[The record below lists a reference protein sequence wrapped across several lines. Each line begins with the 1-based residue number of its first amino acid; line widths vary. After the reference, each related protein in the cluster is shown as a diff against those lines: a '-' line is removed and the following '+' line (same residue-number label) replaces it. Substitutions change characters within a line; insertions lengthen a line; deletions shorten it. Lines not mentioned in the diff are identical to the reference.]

1 MTAKSTTQMTK
12 AELIEEINRLKSVI
26 GELNQKIDE
35 LEGMAIQS
43 DAIPLDADTS
53 RLLSSMNARI
63 KELEAQNKTKETEL
77 KGIKQQF
84 DMQVQQGKD
93 IKTAKLCLKAFNRIN
108 AMAGVHYDSPSYV
121 YMRNGRS
128 AL

>member
-1 MTAKSTTQMTK
+1 MTTKSTTQMTK

-63 KELEAQNKTKETEL
+63 KELENKID
-77 KGIKQQF
+77 G
-84 DMQVQQGKD
+84 
-93 IKTAKLCLKAFNRIN
+93 
-108 AMAGVHYDSPSYV
+108 
-121 YMRNGRS
+121 
-128 AL
+128 

>member
-26 GELNQKIDE
+26 GERNQKIDE

-63 KELEAQNKTKETEL
+63 KELENKID
-77 KGIKQQF
+77 G
-84 DMQVQQGKD
+84 
-93 IKTAKLCLKAFNRIN
+93 
-108 AMAGVHYDSPSYV
+108 
-121 YMRNGRS
+121 
-128 AL
+128 

>member
-12 AELIEEINRLKSVI
+12 AELIDEINRLKSVI
-26 GELNQKIDE
+26 GEFNQKIDE

-63 KELEAQNKTKETEL
+63 KELENKID
-77 KGIKQQF
+77 G
-84 DMQVQQGKD
+84 
-93 IKTAKLCLKAFNRIN
+93 
-108 AMAGVHYDSPSYV
+108 
-121 YMRNGRS
+121 
-128 AL
+128 

>member
-1 MTAKSTTQMTK
+1 MTVKSTTQMTK

-63 KELEAQNKTKETEL
+63 KELENKID
-77 KGIKQQF
+77 G
-84 DMQVQQGKD
+84 
-93 IKTAKLCLKAFNRIN
+93 
-108 AMAGVHYDSPSYV
+108 
-121 YMRNGRS
+121 
-128 AL
+128 